1 MAMKPIQA
9 AFIGALGWAGAL
21 AAQTLPQ
28 DAGSPVPP
36 AVPAPAADV
45 VPQRVT
51 LREFAAL
58 VASADELV
66 RVQRLEQDIGNEGVR
81 GARALFEP
89 FAFAALEREGAHV
102 LNSAQDA
109 KQRGLNP
116 GDLYDSQESRLK
128 AGVMVKAGGGADVE
142 LSYSASIITNSLQ
155 PLANAPSPEHKGY
168 LGVKITQ
175 PLLRGAGPEVNR
187 LGIDIADAERR
198 VAGETVRQLL
208 AQRVMEGVHQYL
220 LVRRAEERV
229 RLRMRAFET
238 AGAIER
244 EMTRQQGG
252 GLKSATE
259 LTESRSALAL
269 RRAQLAQAQQELEEQ
284 VNTLQIFLS
293 ARERAAEAPW
303 SRSRV
308 MPALEGGAEPAPA
321 AAPAYAGQLQA
332 GGGLDSVLARR
343 PEARISALR
352 VERESRKLEAA
363 RDQAKPELNL
373 QVRYGKEDLS
383 TAQRTMQD
391 YLTSGVPYRTW
402 MVGLTWKVGLFGDE
416 KKDSEYQTAAY
427 RKRQAELA
435 VGALHQRIANEVHA
449 TDSVLDKAAQQLMR
463 QQEIVQ
469 AQRSLLT
476 IEEQLVREGRRS
488 SMDVERK
495 RLEVLL
501 AEEALADAQA
511 QAARASYLAAQADGS
526 LLARLGLE

>member
-9 AFIGALGWAGAL
+9 AFIGALGWAGVL

-36 AVPAPAADV
+36 AAPVADV
-45 VPQRVT
+45 AAQRVS

-89 FAFAALEREGAHV
+89 FAFAALERERAHV

-116 GDLYDSQESRLK
+116 GDVFDSAESRLK

-142 LSYSASIITNSLQ
+142 LSYSASIIQNSLQ

-229 RLRMRAFET
+229 RLRVRAFET
-238 AGAIER
+238 AGAIEQ
-244 EMTRQQGG
+244 EMTRQQTG

-259 LTESRSALAL
+259 LTEARSALAL

-308 MPALEGGAEPAPA
+308 MPALEGAAEPGLGADLPS
-321 AAPAYAGQLQA
+321 AGQQR
-332 GGGLDSVLARR
+332 GSGLDSVLARR

-352 VERESRKLEAA
+352 VERESRRLDAA

-391 YLTSGVPYRTW
+391 YLSSSVPYRTW
-402 MVGLTWKVGLFGDE
+402 MVGVTWKVGLFGDE

-449 TDSVLDKAAQQLMR
+449 TDSVLDKATQQLLR

-476 IEEQLVREGRRS
+476 IEAQLVREGRRS